1 MTDSD
6 REDLDNQH
14 QHQDHAGQLPKE
26 GQNPSVFQD
35 SAEGDVQD
43 SADARD
49 IADSEK
55 TGAVSRPALHSST
68 KSRTYF
74 AGPVT
79 MRGSMIPG
87 QPTSQW
93 LTEQPAGRG
102 DVSWLHEDPWR
113 VMRMQAEFVD
123 GFSALAE
130 LGPAVCVFGSAR
142 VKPNDPFYTTANRV
156 GTLLAQHHVAVITG
170 GGPGIM
176 EAANKGAAQAGGVSV
191 GLGIEL
197 PHEKGLN
204 DYVNLGMN
212 FRYFFVRKTMFEKY
226 SQGIIVCPGGFGT
239 LDELFEVLTLV
250 QTHKV
255 RREPIVLIGKDYWDG
270 LFDWIET
277 TLVDHKMV
285 SPLDRSLMLVTDD
298 PADAVRQ
305 ATQIIDEERGQAW
318 ELGED
323 R

>member
-1 MTDSD
+1 MNDQNDSTASSA
-6 REDLDNQH
+6 LPQH
-14 QHQDHAGQLPKE
+14 P
-26 GQNPSVFQD
+26 V
-35 SAEGDVQD
+35 
-43 SADARD
+43 
-49 IADSEK
+49 
-55 TGAVSRPALHSST
+55 HSST
-68 KSRTYF
+68 KTRTYF
-74 AGPVT
+74 SGPVT
-79 MRGSMIPG
+79 MRGQMIPG
-87 QPTSQW
+87 HPTSEW
-93 LTEQPAGRG
+93 LSEYPEH

-113 VMRMQAEFVD
+113 VMRIQAEFVD

-130 LGPAVCVFGSAR
+130 LGPAVCIFGSAR
-142 VKPNDPFYTTANRV
+142 VKPDDPFYHTAQQI
-156 GTLLAQHHVAVITG
+156 GTLLAQHKVAVITG

-176 EAANKGAAQAGGVSV
+176 EAANKGAAQAGGISV

-204 DYVNLGMN
+204 DYVNLGMD

-255 RREPIVLIGKDYWDG
+255 RREPIVLIGKKYWEG

-277 TLVDHKMV
+277 TLVDHQMV

-298 PADAVRQ
+298 PQEAVEQ
-305 ATQIIDEERGQAW
+305 ATAIIDEDRK
-318 ELGED
+318 ED
-323 R
+323 QSR

>member
-1 MTDSD
+1 MADDETRKNRGEKKEKETKTAQIPLTAD
-6 REDLDNQH
+6 
-14 QHQDHAGQLPKE
+14 AAAQLP
-26 GQNPSVFQD
+26 NHS
-35 SAEGDVQD
+35 
-43 SADARD
+43 
-49 IADSEK
+49 I
-55 TGAVSRPALHSST
+55 HSSA

-93 LTEQPAGRG
+93 LTERPTRE
-102 DVSWLHEDPWR
+102 VSWLHEDPWR
-113 VMRMQAEFVD
+113 VMRIQAEFVD

-142 VKPNDPFYTTANRV
+142 IRKNDPFYKIANEI
-156 GTLLAQHHVAVITG
+156 GALLARHHVAVITG
-170 GGPGIM
+170 GGPGTM
-176 EAANKGAAQAGGVSV
+176 EAVNKGAAEAGGVSV

-255 RREPIVLIGKDYWDG
+255 RREPIVLIGKKYWEG
-270 LFDWIET
+270 LFKWIET
-277 TLVDHKMV
+277 TLVDHQMV

-298 PADAVRQ
+298 PKEAVRE
-305 ATQIIDEERGQAW
+305 ATSIIDEERWQN
-318 ELGED
+318 
-323 R
+323 

>member
-1 MTDSD
+1 MTQENSINGISTDD
-6 REDLDNQH
+6 MTNN
-14 QHQDHAGQLPKE
+14 AGKAGDTFNRGNPE
-26 GQNPSVFQD
+26 G
-35 SAEGDVQD
+35 A
-43 SADARD
+43 ADARNAANA
-49 IADSEK
+49 AD
-55 TGAVSRPALHSST
+55 TGNGDAGKDSSSAPARRTNLHSST

-102 DVSWLHEDPWR
+102 NVSWLHEDPWR

-142 VKPNDPFYTTANRV
+142 VKPDDPFYTTANRI

-176 EAANKGAAQAGGVSV
+176 EAANKGAAQAGGISV

-277 TLVDHKMV
+277 TLVDHQMV

-298 PADAVRQ
+298 PIDAVRQ
-305 ATQIIDEERGQAW
+305 ATEIIDEERGGY
-318 ELGED
+318 EPYL
-323 R
+323 

>member
-1 MTDSD
+1 MSAQNDSISDDSIAAGSTAGGQD
-6 REDLDNQH
+6 RNDRRASEQTSEYAREQADEQR
-14 QHQDHAGQLPKE
+14 QGVPSHA
-26 GQNPSVFQD
+26 V
-35 SAEGDVQD
+35 
-43 SADARD
+43 
-49 IADSEK
+49 
-55 TGAVSRPALHSST
+55 HSST
-68 KSRTYF
+68 GTRTYF

-79 MRGSMIPG
+79 MRGQMIPG
-87 QPTSQW
+87 HPTSQW
-93 LTEQPAGRG
+93 LSDQPSGR

-113 VMRMQAEFVD
+113 VMRIQAEFVD
-123 GFSALAE
+123 GFSALAQ

-142 VKPNDPFYTTANRV
+142 VKPDDPYYAIANRI
-156 GTLLAQHHVAVITG
+156 GALLAKKSVAVITG
-170 GGPGIM
+170 GGPGTM
-176 EAANKGAAQAGGVSV
+176 EAVNKGAAQAGGVSV

-255 RREPIVLIGKDYWDG
+255 RREPIVLIGKKYWEG
-270 LFDWIET
+270 LFEWIET
-277 TLVDHKMV
+277 TLVDHRMV

-298 PADAVRQ
+298 PQEAVDQ
-305 ATQIIDEERGQAW
+305 ATAIIDEERKAAS
-318 ELGED
+318 